1 MQSTHACNS
10 RRRERWASTGNS
22 FTAFLLTKA
31 SEWEQGTKEC
41 DVLFEVQLGQHMHN
55 PLPQCCESAGFSIKQ
70 HHYYY

>member
-41 DVLFEVQLGQHMHN
+41 DVYGLCV
-55 PLPQCCESAGFSIKQ
+55 I
-70 HHYYY
+70 